1 MKFRSSRYWL
11 WMIALCLVTT
21 ATAVG
26 QPRVRVAQQESPG
39 GSAIPDAPS
48 AQIGLPQGADPYVQN
63 APTSQS
69 PPSLLDSTMPAVSG
83 APQAPSFA
91 EPGNAGGLAPPTS
104 DPWQGQPYNGAAG
117 NGSAPGLELV
127 PRDTDGTVFW
137 GEKIRFLQ
145 GPRIRYTWLGG
156 GGSSSSVGI
165 SDVDA
170 SIVFAIPNFLRRGQ
184 PFYVAPSFGLH
195 LWDGPFAPNPGDL
208 PSKAYSAYLDAGWRS
223 DATKTWSTELGA
235 RVGVFTDFNT
245 LTTNSIRFLGQGLV
259 HWQATPAVKVRLGV
273 AYLDR
278 NGIKMLP
285 VGGLLWQP
293 NNQTR
298 FDFYIPTP
306 KLSQYLTT
314 LGNYDFWW
322 YVGGEFGGGSWT
334 IKRADG
340 SNDSV
345 DMNDVRLTLGLEFGG
360 QQLLAEGRRI
370 GFVEM
375 GYVFAR
381 EVEYLVSPADD
392 FDMPGT
398 IMLRAGFGY

>member
-1 MKFRSSRYWL
+1 MDFRCGRFWL
-11 WMIALCLVTT
+11 SVAGLCVLIT

-26 QPRVRVAQQESPG
+26 QPRVRVAQQEPAG
-39 GSAIPDAPS
+39 TAVIPDTPN
-48 AQIGLPQGADPYVQN
+48 AQIGLPKGIDPYVQN
-63 APTSQS
+63 PPATNT
-69 PPSLLDSTMPAVSG
+69 PPSLLDSTVPAVSG

-91 EPGNAGGLAPPTS
+91 SPGNSGGLVPPSS
-104 DPWQGQPYNGAAG
+104 DPWQGQPYNGASGEGA
-117 NGSAPGLELV
+117 APGLDLV
-127 PRDTDGTVFW
+127 PRDTDGSVFW

-145 GPRIRYTWLGG
+145 GPRVRYTWLGG

-165 SDVDA
+165 TDVDA

-195 LWDGPFAPNPGDL
+195 LWDGPFPPNSGDL

-223 DATKTWSTELGA
+223 DPTRNWSTELGA

-245 LTTNSIRFLGQGLV
+245 LTTGSIRFLGQGLV
-259 HWQATPAVKVRLGV
+259 HWQATPAVTLRLGV

-298 FDFYIPTP
+298 FDFYVPTP

-314 LGNYDFWW
+314 FGNYDFWW

-345 DMNDVRLTLGLEFGG
+345 DINDVRLTLGLEFGSQG
-360 QQLLAEGRRI
+360 LLAEGRRL

-381 EVEYLVSPADD
+381 EIEYLVSPSDSFNMA
-392 FDMPGT
+392 GT
-398 IMLRAGFGY
+398 IMLRAGVGY